1 MSSTGWSFTLDLGSW
16 NHPDITKLVH
26 LVVRTVHFLVWKQ
39 CCRSPSRSHWRSS
52 LYRLQESESLS
63 FLLSDCFLLAPNRSA
78 PMVKYWRD
86 TSLMALSMKLVTVRG
101 ILHPH
106 ATSLICQ
113 HEASKLPFQFYHREK
128 KKKEC
133 TEQLAEV
140 RWRIRAPLK
149 PMGLIGPEA
158 HQINILFLF
167 KFNYDN

>member
-86 TSLMALSMKLVTVRG
+86 TSLMALSMKLVTVRE

-128 KKKEC
+128 KKK
-133 TEQLAEV
+133 
-140 RWRIRAPLK
+140 RMHRATRRSSLK
-149 PMGLIGPEA
+149 NKSATEA
-158 HQINILFLF
+158 HGPYRAWSPSNKYSIPF
-167 KFNYDN
+167 